1 MTSVAQVLHV
11 TQIVGVLALLSSIF
25 DWITL
30 DVIIDEQEGHLAGR
44 RVCFELSQK

>member
-30 DVIIDEQEGHLAGR
+30 
-44 RVCFELSQK
+44 LSIGVKVLVLLLI